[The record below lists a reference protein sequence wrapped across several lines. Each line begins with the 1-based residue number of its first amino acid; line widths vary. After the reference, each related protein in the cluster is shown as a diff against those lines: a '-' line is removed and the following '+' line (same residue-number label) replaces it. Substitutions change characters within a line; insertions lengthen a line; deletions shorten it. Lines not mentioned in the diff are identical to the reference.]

1 MFLDS
6 LTNLASL
13 VMFWDWN
20 IDGWIVVAGSLAAI
34 ASSLLGCLLMLRR
47 MSLIGDAISHSV
59 LPGIAA
65 AILVFQTRSNSWI
78 FFAAAL
84 AGLFAVWLSSAIK
97 KWGGVEESAAIG
109 IVFTSMFSIGL
120 VMVYRS
126 DSFLDLDPA
135 CILFGSLET
144 SILAIS
150 NTWFGPVPNVVGSLA
165 IVCLLNSLAIV
176 VLFKE
181 WRITTFDP
189 EFANTQGIPDS
200 LFHYL
205 LAALVS
211 VTCIAAFEAVGTVL
225 VVAMLV
231 VPAATA
237 YLLSH
242 NLRVILILSVVISVL
257 LACFG
262 HLSAIGLPKLF
273 GLKSL
278 SSSAMMAVVGGVLF
292 LGAIVLGP
300 QRGLIAQWLN
310 SRKITSQILQD
321 DLLALLYRAAER
333 NRTEGSVAPCSMLV
347 SEMSSLAERPATS
360 IRKAIR
366 QLEKNSLVTTVNDCC
381 QLTEAGNRSAQNLIR
396 SHRLWEKFLAN
407 EMKLSESKV
416 HPHAEKW
423 EHVTSSNM
431 RNELDALTGNASRDP
446 HGREIPPES

>member
-1 MFLDS
+1 
-6 LTNLASL
+6 
-13 VMFWDWN
+13 MFWDWN
-20 IDGWIVVAGSLAAI
+20 IDGWIIVAGALAAI

-65 AILVFQTRSNSWI
+65 AVLVFQTNSNSWI

-109 IVFTSMFSIGL
+109 IVFTSLFSIGL
-120 VMVYRS
+120 VMVFRS

-144 SILAIS
+144 SILATS
-150 NTWFGPVPNVVGSLA
+150 QTWVGVIPDIVASLA
-165 IVCLLNSLAIV
+165 VVCVLNSIAIIA
-176 VLFKE
+176 LFKE

-189 EFANTQGIPDS
+189 EFAKTQGISDAI
-200 LFHYL
+200 FHYL

-225 VVAMLV
+225 VVAMLI

-237 YLLSH
+237 YLLSR
-242 NLRVILILSVVISVL
+242 NLQIILVLAVVISILFAV
-257 LACFG
+257 FG
-262 HLSAIGLPKLF
+262 HLSAITVPKLF

-278 SSSAMMAVVGGVLF
+278 SSSSMMAVVGGLLF
-292 LGAIVLGP
+292 SFAILFGP
-300 QRGLIAQWLN
+300 QQGLVAQWLRT
-310 SRKITSQILQD
+310 RKIGFQILQD

-333 NRTEGSVAPCSMLV
+333 NQTDSPNTPCSMLV
-347 SEMSSLAERPATS
+347 SEMSALVERPVS
-360 IRKAIR
+360 ILRKAIR
-366 QLEKNSLVTTVNDCC
+366 QLENNSLIIATGESC
-381 QLTEAGNRSAQNLIR
+381 QLTEAGSKAAQNLVR

-407 EMKLSESKV
+407 EMNVAENKV

-423 EHVTSSNM
+423 EHVTNSNM
-431 RNELDALTGNASRDP
+431 RIELDALTGNASRDP
-446 HGREIPPES
+446 HGRAIPPES

>member
-1 MFLDS
+1 
-6 LTNLASL
+6 
-13 VMFWDWN
+13 MFWDWN
-20 IDGWIVVAGSLAAI
+20 IDGWIVVAGALAAI

-65 AILVFQTRSNSWI
+65 AILIFQTKSNSWV

-109 IVFTSMFSIGL
+109 IVFTSLFSIGL
-120 VMVYRS
+120 VMVFRS

-150 NTWFGPVPNVVGSLA
+150 KTWLGPIPEVVVSLA
-165 IVCLLNSLAIV
+165 MVCALNCLAIIA
-176 VLFKE
+176 LFKE

-189 EFANTQGIPDS
+189 EFANTQGISDS
-200 LFHYL
+200 IFHYL

-225 VVAMLV
+225 VIAMLI

-237 YLLSH
+237 YLLSR
-242 NLRVILILSVVISVL
+242 NLQVILVLAVVISVL
-257 LACFG
+257 FALFG

-273 GLKSL
+273 GLKSV
-278 SSSAMMAVVGGVLF
+278 SSSAMMAVMGGLF
-292 LGAIVLGP
+292 LSLAILFSP
-300 QRGLIAQWLN
+300 QQGLFAQWLRT
-310 SRKITSQILQD
+310 RKISAQILQD

-333 NRTEGSVAPCSMLV
+333 NKAESSTAPCTMLV
-347 SEMSSLAERPATS
+347 SDMSVLAEKPLPML
-360 IRKAIR
+360 RKAIR
-366 QLEKNSLVTTVNDCC
+366 HLEKNALITTSQDCC
-381 QLTEAGNRSAQNLIR
+381 QLTDAGNKAAQNLVR

-407 EMKLSESKV
+407 EMKLAENKV

-423 EHVTSSNM
+423 EHVTSPNM
-431 RNELDALTGNASRDP
+431 RTELDALTGNASRDP

>member
-1 MFLDS
+1 
-6 LTNLASL
+6 
-13 VMFWDWN
+13 MFWDWN
-20 IDGWIVVAGSLAAI
+20 IDGWIVVAGALAAI

-65 AILVFQTRSNSWI
+65 AVLVFQTKSNSWI

-84 AGLFAVWLSSAIK
+84 AGLFAVWLSAAIK

-109 IVFTSMFSIGL
+109 IVFTSLFSIGL
-120 VMVYRS
+120 VMVFRS

-144 SILAIS
+144 SILATS
-150 NTWFGPVPNVVGSLA
+150 HTWIGVIPDIVTSLA
-165 IVCLLNSLAIV
+165 VVCILNSFAIIF
-176 VLFKE
+176 LFKE

-189 EFANTQGIPDS
+189 EFANTQGISDTI
-200 LFHYL
+200 FHYL

-225 VVAMLV
+225 VVAMLI
-231 VPAATA
+231 VPAATS
-237 YLLSH
+237 YLLSR
-242 NLRVILILSVVISVL
+242 NLQFILILAVVISIL
-257 LACFG
+257 FSGFG
-262 HLSAIGLPKLF
+262 HLSAITVPKLF

-278 SSSAMMAVVGGVLF
+278 SSSAMMAVVGGLFFTLAVLF
-292 LGAIVLGP
+292 GP
-300 QRGLIAQWLN
+300 QRGVVAQWMRT
-310 SRKITSQILQD
+310 RKISFQILQD

-333 NRTEGSVAPCSMLV
+333 SKSEGQIEPCTMLV
-347 SEMSSLAERPATS
+347 SEMSNLVEHPTS
-360 IRKAIR
+360 TLRKAIR
-366 QLEKNSLVTTVNDCC
+366 QLEKSSLIIASGDCC
-381 QLTEAGNRSAQNLIR
+381 QLTEAGSKAAQNLVR

-407 EMKLSESKV
+407 EMNLAENKV

-423 EHVTSSNM
+423 EHVTNSNM
-431 RNELDALTGNASRDP
+431 RIELDALTGNASRDP

>member
-1 MFLDS
+1 
-6 LTNLASL
+6 
-13 VMFWDWN
+13 MFWDWN
-20 IDGWIVVAGSLAAI
+20 IDGWIVVAGALAAI

-65 AILVFQTRSNSWI
+65 AVLIFHTKSNSWV

-109 IVFTSMFSIGL
+109 IVFTSLFSIGL
-120 VMVYRS
+120 VMVFRS

-144 SILAIS
+144 SILATS
-150 NTWFGPVPNVVGSLA
+150 DTWIGVIPDIVASLVV
-165 IVCLLNSLAIV
+165 VCVLNSLAIV
-176 VLFKE
+176 LLFKE

-189 EFANTQGIPDS
+189 EFANTQGISDTI
-200 LFHYL
+200 FHYL

-231 VPAATA
+231 VPAATS
-237 YLLSH
+237 YLLSR
-242 NLRVILILSVVISVL
+242 NLQVILILAVVISIL
-257 LACFG
+257 FAFFG
-262 HLSAIGLPKLF
+262 HLSAITVPKLF

-278 SSSAMMAVVGGVLF
+278 SSSAMMAVVGGLIF
-292 LGAIVLGP
+292 TLAILCGP
-300 QRGLIAQWLN
+300 QQGVFAQWLRTRRI
-310 SRKITSQILQD
+310 SFQILQD

-333 NRTEGSVAPCSMLV
+333 NKTDGHNAPCTMLV
-347 SEMSSLAERPATS
+347 SEMSTLVEYPSSTL
-360 IRKAIR
+360 RKAIR
-366 QLEKNSLVTTVNDCC
+366 QLEKSSLVIATGDCC
-381 QLTEAGNRSAQNLIR
+381 QLTEAGSKSAQNLVR

-407 EMKLSESKV
+407 EMNLAENKV

-423 EHVTSSNM
+423 EHVTNSNM
-431 RNELDALTGNASRDP
+431 RIELDALTGNASRVP

>member
-1 MFLDS
+1 MA
-6 LTNLASL
+6 LANFTHIT
-13 VMFWDWN
+13 MFWDWN
-20 IDGWIVVAGSLAAI
+20 IDGWIVVAGALAAV

-59 LPGIAA
+59 LPGIATA
-65 AILVFQTRSNSWI
+65 VLVFQTKSNSWI

-84 AGLFAVWLSSAIK
+84 SGLFAVWLSSAIK

-109 IVFTSMFSIGL
+109 IVFTSLFSIGL
-120 VMVYRS
+120 VMVFRS

-144 SILAIS
+144 SILATSTTGI
-150 NTWFGPVPNVVGSLA
+150 GHIPDIVISLA
-165 IVCLLNSLAIV
+165 MVCGLNAIAIMA
-176 VLFKE
+176 LFKE

-189 EFANTQGIPDS
+189 EFANTQGISDR

-231 VPAATA
+231 IPAATS
-237 YLLSH
+237 YLLGRS
-242 NLRVILILSVVISVL
+242 LPSIFVLSVLIAIL
-257 LACFG
+257 FAACG
-262 HLSAIGLPKLF
+262 HLSAITIPKLF

-278 SSSAMMAVVGGVLF
+278 SSSAMMAAVGGLFFSLAVLF
-292 LGAIVLGP
+292 GP
-300 QRGLIAQWLN
+300 QSGLVAQWLRA
-310 SRKITSQILQD
+310 RKINFQILQD

-333 NRTEGSVAPCSMLV
+333 NKTAGQNAPCTMLV
-347 SEMSSLAERPATS
+347 SEMSSLVERPLKHL
-360 IRKAIR
+360 RKAIR
-366 QLEKNSLVTTVNDCC
+366 QLEKNSLIISTGDCC
-381 QLTEAGNRSAQNLIR
+381 QLTEAGSKAAQNLVR
-396 SHRLWEKFLAN
+396 SHRLWEKFLTN
-407 EMKLSESKV
+407 EMNLAENKV

-423 EHVTSSNM
+423 EHVTNSNM
-431 RNELDALTGNASRDP
+431 RIELDAVTGNASRDP